1 MKQYG
6 SRMELISVQDL
17 NKTKALEALRVL
29 RKRKFP
35 HRLEEDEKLFD
46 KVYERVGGRLAYLT
60 KVANTENM
68 LEQCDNINEIE
79 KTWLLVSF
87 PIQ

>member
-6 SRMELISVQDL
+6 SRMELISVEDL
-17 NKTKALEALRVL
+17 TKAKALEALRVF

-35 HRLEEDEKLFD
+35 HRLEEDEKHFD

-68 LEQCDNINEIE
+68 LKE
-79 KTWLLVSF
+79 
-87 PIQ
+87 

>member
-1 MKQYG
+1 
-6 SRMELISVQDL
+6 MELISVQDL
-17 NKTKALEALRVL
+17 TKAKALEALRVL

-35 HRLEEDEKLFD
+35 HRLEEDEKIFD
-46 KVYERVGGRLAYLT
+46 TVYERVGGRLAYLT

-68 LEQCDNINEIE
+68 LKQCDNINEIE